1 MRDEGPDSGET
12 PWALVQRLKA
22 EGESNDVIVERLR
35 ARGLPDDDIELLELR
50 VRPVAREPAPQP
62 VSPAAPAVAAG
73 GNAARAVVVATL
85 TGLAMDGLG
94 FLVLFFEALMPVP
107 FVVFAGALVVSH
119 VAHESR
125 GDRLVFAGILTLTGA
140 PGLFLGLV
148 PWLAHA
154 LFPHGVA

>member
-1 MRDEGPDSGET
+1 MSDEGPDFGET
-12 PWALVQRLKA
+12 PWALVKRLLA
-22 EGESNDVIVERLR
+22 EGVPEADVVERLR
-35 ARGLPDDDIELLELR
+35 ARGLPDDDIELLGLR
-50 VRPVAREPAPQP
+50 VRPAARAEAPPPVPAT
-62 VSPAAPAVAAG
+62 PAVAAG
-73 GNAARAVVVATL
+73 GNAARAVLVATL

-94 FLVLFFEALMPVP
+94 FFVLFFEALAPVP
-107 FVVFAGALVVSH
+107 FVVFAGALLVSH

-125 GDRLVFAGILTLTGA
+125 GDRLVFAGILSLTGA